1 MDNIISVMIGS
12 LLLCVTSVYMWRIL
26 YNEKYNYKNFK
37 NYLVLIILIIFTS
50 FNHIFVNN
58 FVKVFTVTF
67 ALVLSN
73 YFIFKKKINEI
84 IIAPLI
90 TQFIVFIS
98 ESILLIIANFIFSLT
113 SNDLMSM
120 CYGTIGINI
129 IVFLLSLF
137 LIRLKCVK
145 KLYKFL
151 VGTTDN
157 ISTKT
162 LVLVLSV
169 VIVMTNF
176 YAASQYYRMNS
187 KYMLIINSSFIIIYS
202 FIVFKMLEQKN
213 RYIKISNKYNMTN
226 TTLKELEQNVT
237 RLKITNHENKNQL
250 LTIRNMIKKGEDS
263 KSLIKHI
270 ENIVNTKIKD
280 DETLMLQTSTITNSM
295 ISSIVY
301 SKMLTMKEN
310 DVDVDLIISRDI
322 KDLYLSDIPD
332 ELAVEVCKI
341 IGVYLDNALEEVSKY
356 EEKIINIEFYAEKK
370 TLCIAISNNF
380 EGEIDF
386 EKMDNPG
393 YTTKEN
399 GHGYGLSLA
408 REIIES
414 NDKLSS
420 EREIKDNI
428 FKQNIKNKN
437 VRKFNLTFFLIK

>member
-1 MDNIISVMIGS
+1 MDKTIADILGGIIMAIANI
-12 LLLCVTSVYMWRIL
+12 YMWHKL
-26 YNEKYNYKNFK
+26 HNEKINFK
-37 NYLVLIILIIFTS
+37 NYKVYLVGIVLSIFLILNFYFINSYIKILTLIIIMILCNYFLFPKDKNANIVVPNIGEFILIISEVIISILFFIMLKIEGNDLLTLYAGTVIGNFTIGLNS
-50 FNHIFVNN
+50 VLLVNL
-58 FVKVFTVTF
+58 K
-67 ALVLSN
+67 
-73 YFIFKKKINEI
+73 IFKKITDKVTDVISNINKNILIIVLGILI
-84 IIAPLI
+84 III
-90 TQFIVFIS
+90 NF
-98 ESILLIIANFIFSLT
+98 LLAIPYYKIKTA
-113 SNDLMSM
+113 
-120 CYGTIGINI
+120 YI
-129 IVFLLSLF
+129 IVFNA
-137 LIRLKCVK
+137 I
-145 KLYKFL
+145 
-151 VGTTDN
+151 T
-157 ISTKT
+157 I
-162 LVLVLSV
+162 V
-169 VIVMTNF
+169 V
-176 YAASQYYRMNS
+176 
-187 KYMLIINSSFIIIYS
+187 YS
-202 FIVFKMLEQKN
+202 FIVFKMFEEKS
-213 RYIKISNKYNMTN
+213 RYIKMNNKYNMTN

-310 DVDVDLIISRDI
+310 DVDAALIISRDI

-356 EEKIINIEFYAEKK
+356 EEKIINMEFYAEKK

-408 REIIES
+408 HEIIES

-428 FKQNIKNKN
+428 FKQILKIKM
-437 VRKFNLTFFLIK
+437 

>member
-1 MDNIISVMIGS
+1 MDKIIDDILGGIVMAIANI
-12 LLLCVTSVYMWRIL
+12 YMWHKLHNQKIS
-26 YNEKYNYKNFK
+26 FK
-37 NYLVLIILIIFTS
+37 NYKVYVSIIFISIICIFNYYFVNNYIKILTILVASFIGNCFLFKRKDTSNIFVPIISELIILLSELMISIVAFTIL
-50 FNHIFVNN
+50 NLDMN
-58 FVKVFTVTF
+58 FVS
-67 ALVLSN
+67 SN
-73 YFIFKKKINEI
+73 YFGSLIINILIGFMSVILVNISFFKKLLNFLQKITSNIPKNI
-84 IIAPLI
+84 II
-90 TQFIVFIS
+90 
-98 ESILLIIANFIFSLT
+98 SIFALLIIICN
-113 SNDLMSM
+113 
-120 CYGTIGINI
+120 
-129 IVFLLSLF
+129 FLLAISYYKIETKYV
-137 LIRLKCVK
+137 LI
-145 KLYKFL
+145 FD
-151 VGTTDN
+151 T
-157 ISTKT
+157 
-162 LVLVLSV
+162 
-169 VIVMTNF
+169 VM
-176 YAASQYYRMNS
+176 
-187 KYMLIINSSFIIIYS
+187 IIIYS

-250 LTIRNMIKKGEDS
+250 LTIRNMIKKGEDG

-310 DVDVDLIISRDI
+310 DVDAALIISRDI

-356 EEKIINIEFYAEKK
+356 EEKIINMEFYAEKK

-399 GHGYGLSLA
+399 GHGY
-408 REIIES
+408 
-414 NDKLSS
+414 
-420 EREIKDNI
+420 
-428 FKQNIKNKN
+428 
-437 VRKFNLTFFLIK
+437 

>member
-1 MDNIISVMIGS
+1 M
-12 LLLCVTSVYMWRIL
+12 
-26 YNEKYNYKNFK
+26 
-37 NYLVLIILIIFTS
+37 
-50 FNHIFVNN
+50 
-58 FVKVFTVTF
+58 
-67 ALVLSN
+67 
-73 YFIFKKKINEI
+73 
-84 IIAPLI
+84 
-90 TQFIVFIS
+90 
-98 ESILLIIANFIFSLT
+98 LLINT
-113 SNDLMSM
+113 K
-120 CYGTIGINI
+120 I
-129 IVFLLSLF
+129 I
-137 LIRLKCVK
+137 K
-145 KLYKFL
+145 KLYKL
-151 VGTTDN
+151 LIKCTDN
-157 ISTKT
+157 LSKKT
-162 LVLVLSV
+162 LVIVFCILVLSA
-169 VIVMTNF
+169 NF
-176 YAASQYYRMNS
+176 YAASQYYKIDA
-187 KYMLIINSSFIIIYS
+187 KYMTILNCTLTIVYS
-202 FIVFKMLEQKN
+202 FIVFKMLQQKN

-250 LTIRNMIKKGEDS
+250 LTIRNMIKKGEDG

-310 DVDVDLIISRDI
+310 DVDAALIISRDI

-408 REIIES
+408 HEIIES
-414 NDKLSS
+414 NDRLSS

-428 FKQNIKNKN
+428 FKQILKIKM
-437 VRKFNLTFFLIK
+437 

>member
-1 MDNIISVMIGS
+1 MAVANI
-12 LLLCVTSVYMWRIL
+12 YMWNKL
-26 YNEKYNYKNFK
+26 HDEKIDFK
-37 NYLVLIILIIFTS
+37 NYKVYLVGIVLPILLILNFSFINSYLRILTLVIVMILCNYLLFPKEKNANIVVPIIGEFILIISEVIISILF
-50 FNHIFVNN
+50 FIMLKIEGNDF
-58 FVKVFTVTF
+58 
-67 ALVLSN
+67 LVLYAGTIIGNFTIGLNSILLVN
-73 YFIFKKKINEI
+73 LKIFKKITDKVTDVISNINKNILIIVLGILI
-84 IIAPLI
+84 III
-90 TQFIVFIS
+90 NF
-98 ESILLIIANFIFSLT
+98 LLAIPYYKIKTA
-113 SNDLMSM
+113 
-120 CYGTIGINI
+120 YI
-129 IVFLLSLF
+129 IVFNA
-137 LIRLKCVK
+137 I
-145 KLYKFL
+145 
-151 VGTTDN
+151 T
-157 ISTKT
+157 I
-162 LVLVLSV
+162 V
-169 VIVMTNF
+169 V
-176 YAASQYYRMNS
+176 
-187 KYMLIINSSFIIIYS
+187 YS
-202 FIVFKMLEQKN
+202 FIVFKMFEEKS
-213 RYIKISNKYNMTN
+213 RYIKMNNKYNMTN

-310 DVDVDLIISRDI
+310 DVDAALIISRDI

-408 REIIES
+408 HEIIES
-414 NDKLSS
+414 NDRLSS

-428 FKQNIKNKN
+428 FKQILKIKM
-437 VRKFNLTFFLIK
+437 

>member
-1 MDNIISVMIGS
+1 MVVANI
-12 LLLCVTSVYMWRIL
+12 YMWNKL
-26 YNEKYNYKNFK
+26 HDEKIDFK
-37 NYLVLIILIIFTS
+37 NYKVYLVGIVLPILLILNFSFINSYLRILTLVIVMILCNYLLFPKEKNANIVVPIIGEFILIISEVIISILF
-50 FNHIFVNN
+50 FIMLKIEGNDF
-58 FVKVFTVTF
+58 
-67 ALVLSN
+67 LVLYAGTIIGNFTIGLNSILLVN
-73 YFIFKKKINEI
+73 LKIFKKITDKVTDVISNINKNILIIVLGILI
-84 IIAPLI
+84 III
-90 TQFIVFIS
+90 NF
-98 ESILLIIANFIFSLT
+98 LLAIPYYKIKTA
-113 SNDLMSM
+113 
-120 CYGTIGINI
+120 YI
-129 IVFLLSLF
+129 IVFNA
-137 LIRLKCVK
+137 I
-145 KLYKFL
+145 
-151 VGTTDN
+151 T
-157 ISTKT
+157 I
-162 LVLVLSV
+162 V
-169 VIVMTNF
+169 V
-176 YAASQYYRMNS
+176 
-187 KYMLIINSSFIIIYS
+187 YS
-202 FIVFKMLEQKN
+202 FIVFKMFEEKS
-213 RYIKISNKYNMTN
+213 RYIKMNNKYNMTN

-310 DVDVDLIISRDI
+310 DVDAALIISRDI

-408 REIIES
+408 HEIIES
-414 NDKLSS
+414 NDRLSS

-428 FKQNIKNKN
+428 FKQILKIKM
-437 VRKFNLTFFLIK
+437 

>member
-1 MDNIISVMIGS
+1 MHDILVGF
-12 LLLCVTSVYMWRIL
+12 LCGVIMAVTNVYMWNKL
-26 YNEKYNYKNFK
+26 HDEKIDFK
-37 NYLVLIILIIFTS
+37 NYKVYLVGI
-50 FNHIFVNN
+50 
-58 FVKVFTVTF
+58 
-67 ALVLSN
+67 VL
-73 YFIFKKKINEI
+73 
-84 IIAPLI
+84 
-90 TQFIVFIS
+90 
-98 ESILLIIANFIFSLT
+98 SILLILNFSFINSYLRILT
-113 SNDLMSM
+113 L
-120 CYGTIGINI
+120 
-129 IVFLLSLF
+129 
-137 LIRLKCVK
+137 
-145 KLYKFL
+145 
-151 VGTTDN
+151 
-157 ISTKT
+157 
-162 LVLVLSV
+162 
-169 VIVMTNF
+169 VIVMILCNYFLFTKDKNANIVIPIIAELILIIAEVIISILFVTLLKLEGNAIFIKYSGTIIINLFVRVISILLVNLKLFKNITNKVIDIIDNINKNVLIIVLGVLIIIINF
-176 YAASQYYRMNS
+176 LLMVPYYRIRTSYIVIFNA
-187 KYMLIINSSFIIIYS
+187 ITIVVYS
-202 FIVFKMLEQKN
+202 FIVFKMFEEKS
-213 RYIKISNKYNMTN
+213 RYIKMNNKYNMTN

-250 LTIRNMIKKGEDS
+250 LTIRNMIKKGEDG

-280 DETLMLQTSTITNSM
+280 DETLMFQTSTITNSM

-414 NDKLSS
+414 NDRLSS

-428 FKQNIKNKN
+428 FKQILKIKM
-437 VRKFNLTFFLIK
+437 

>member
-250 LTIRNMIKKGEDS
+250 LTIRNMIKKGEDG

-280 DETLMLQTSTITNSM
+280 EETLMLQTSTITNSM

-428 FKQNIKNKN
+428 FKQILKIKM
-437 VRKFNLTFFLIK
+437 

>member
-1 MDNIISVMIGS
+1 MDKIIADILGGIIMAIANI
-12 LLLCVTSVYMWRIL
+12 YMWHKL
-26 YNEKYNYKNFK
+26 HNEKINFK
-37 NYLVLIILIIFTS
+37 NYKVYLVGIVLSIFLILNFYFINSYIKILTLIIIMTLCNYFLFPKEKNANIVVPIIGEFMLIISEVIISILFFIMLKIEGNDLLTLYAGTVIGNFTIGLNSVLLVNLKIFKKITDKVTDVISNINKNILII
-50 FNHIFVNN
+50 
-58 FVKVFTVTF
+58 
-67 ALVLSN
+67 VLG
-73 YFIFKKKINEI
+73 ILI
-84 IIAPLI
+84 III
-90 TQFIVFIS
+90 NF
-98 ESILLIIANFIFSLT
+98 LLAIPYYKIKTA
-113 SNDLMSM
+113 
-120 CYGTIGINI
+120 YI
-129 IVFLLSLF
+129 IVFNA
-137 LIRLKCVK
+137 I
-145 KLYKFL
+145 
-151 VGTTDN
+151 T
-157 ISTKT
+157 I
-162 LVLVLSV
+162 V
-169 VIVMTNF
+169 V
-176 YAASQYYRMNS
+176 
-187 KYMLIINSSFIIIYS
+187 YS
-202 FIVFKMLEQKN
+202 FIVFKMFEEKS
-213 RYIKISNKYNMTN
+213 RYIKMNNKYNMTN

-250 LTIRNMIKKGEDS
+250 LTIRNMIKKGEDG

-310 DVDVDLIISRDI
+310 NVDAALIISRDI

-414 NDKLSS
+414 NDRLSS

-428 FKQNIKNKN
+428 FKQILKIKM
-437 VRKFNLTFFLIK
+437 

>member
-1 MDNIISVMIGS
+1 MDKIIADILGGIIMAIANI
-12 LLLCVTSVYMWRIL
+12 YMWHKL
-26 YNEKYNYKNFK
+26 HNEKINFK
-37 NYLVLIILIIFTS
+37 NYKVYLVGIVLSIFLILNFYFINSYIKILTLIIIMTLCNYFLFPKEKNANIVVPIIGEFILIISEVIISILFFIMLKIEGNDLLTLYAGTVIGNFTIGLNS
-50 FNHIFVNN
+50 VLLVNL
-58 FVKVFTVTF
+58 K
-67 ALVLSN
+67 
-73 YFIFKKKINEI
+73 IFKKITDKVTDVISNINKNILIIVLGILI
-84 IIAPLI
+84 III
-90 TQFIVFIS
+90 NF
-98 ESILLIIANFIFSLT
+98 LLAIPYYKIKTA
-113 SNDLMSM
+113 
-120 CYGTIGINI
+120 YI
-129 IVFLLSLF
+129 IVFNA
-137 LIRLKCVK
+137 I
-145 KLYKFL
+145 
-151 VGTTDN
+151 T
-157 ISTKT
+157 I
-162 LVLVLSV
+162 V
-169 VIVMTNF
+169 V
-176 YAASQYYRMNS
+176 
-187 KYMLIINSSFIIIYS
+187 YS
-202 FIVFKMLEQKN
+202 FIVFKMFEEKS
-213 RYIKISNKYNMTN
+213 RYIKMNNKYNMTN

-250 LTIRNMIKKGEDS
+250 LTIRNMIKKGEDG

-310 DVDVDLIISRDI
+310 DVDSALIISRDI

-332 ELAVEVCKI
+332 ELAVEICKI

-408 REIIES
+408 HEIIES
-414 NDKLSS
+414 NDRLSS

-428 FKQNIKNKN
+428 FKQILKIKM
-437 VRKFNLTFFLIK
+437 

>member
-1 MDNIISVMIGS
+1 MDKIIDDILGGIVMAIANI
-12 LLLCVTSVYMWRIL
+12 YMWHKLHNQKIS
-26 YNEKYNYKNFK
+26 FK
-37 NYLVLIILIIFTS
+37 NYKVYVSIIFISIICIFNYYFVNNYIKILTILVASFIGNCFLFKRKDTSNIFVPIISELIILLSERMISIVAFTIL
-50 FNHIFVNN
+50 NLDMN
-58 FVKVFTVTF
+58 FVS
-67 ALVLSN
+67 SN
-73 YFIFKKKINEI
+73 YFGSLIINILIGFMSVILVNISFFKKLLNFLQKITSNIPKNI
-84 IIAPLI
+84 II
-90 TQFIVFIS
+90 
-98 ESILLIIANFIFSLT
+98 SIFALLIIICN
-113 SNDLMSM
+113 
-120 CYGTIGINI
+120 
-129 IVFLLSLF
+129 FLLAISYYKIETKYV
-137 LIRLKCVK
+137 LI
-145 KLYKFL
+145 FD
-151 VGTTDN
+151 T
-157 ISTKT
+157 
-162 LVLVLSV
+162 
-169 VIVMTNF
+169 VM
-176 YAASQYYRMNS
+176 
-187 KYMLIINSSFIIIYS
+187 IIIYS

-250 LTIRNMIKKGEDS
+250 LTIRNMIKKGEDG

-280 DETLMLQTSTITNSM
+280 DETLMLKTSIITNSM

-310 DVDVDLIISRDI
+310 DVDAALIISRDI

-408 REIIES
+408 LEIIES
-414 NDKLSS
+414 NDRLSS

-428 FKQNIKNKN
+428 FKQILKIKM
-437 VRKFNLTFFLIK
+437 

>member
-1 MDNIISVMIGS
+1 MDKIIDDTLGGIVMAIANI
-12 LLLCVTSVYMWRIL
+12 YMWHKLHNQKIS
-26 YNEKYNYKNFK
+26 FK
-37 NYLVLIILIIFTS
+37 NYKVYVSIIFISIICIFNYYFVNNYIKILTILVASFIGNCFLFKRKDTSNIFVPIISELIILLSELMISIVAFTIL
-50 FNHIFVNN
+50 NLDMN
-58 FVKVFTVTF
+58 FVS
-67 ALVLSN
+67 SN
-73 YFIFKKKINEI
+73 YFGSLIINILIGFMSVILVNISFFKKLLNFLQKITSNIPKNI
-84 IIAPLI
+84 II
-90 TQFIVFIS
+90 
-98 ESILLIIANFIFSLT
+98 SIFALLIIICN
-113 SNDLMSM
+113 
-120 CYGTIGINI
+120 
-129 IVFLLSLF
+129 FLLAISYYKIETKYV
-137 LIRLKCVK
+137 LI
-145 KLYKFL
+145 FD
-151 VGTTDN
+151 T
-157 ISTKT
+157 
-162 LVLVLSV
+162 
-169 VIVMTNF
+169 VM
-176 YAASQYYRMNS
+176 
-187 KYMLIINSSFIIIYS
+187 IIIYS

-237 RLKITNHENKNQL
+237 RLKITNYENKNQL

-280 DETLMLQTSTITNSM
+280 DETLMLQTSIITNSM

-310 DVDVDLIISRDI
+310 DVDAALIISRDI

-332 ELAVEVCKI
+332 ELAVEICKI

-414 NDKLSS
+414 NDRLSS

-428 FKQNIKNKN
+428 FKQILKIKM
-437 VRKFNLTFFLIK
+437 

>member
-1 MDNIISVMIGS
+1 MDKIIDDILEGIVMAIANI
-12 LLLCVTSVYMWRIL
+12 YMWHKLHNQKIS
-26 YNEKYNYKNFK
+26 FK
-37 NYLVLIILIIFTS
+37 NYKVYVSIIFISIICIFNYYFVNNYIKILTILVASFIGNCFLFKRKDTSNIFVPIISELIILLSELMISIVAFTIL
-50 FNHIFVNN
+50 NLDMN
-58 FVKVFTVTF
+58 FVS
-67 ALVLSN
+67 SN
-73 YFIFKKKINEI
+73 YFGSLIINILIGFMSVILVNISFFKKLLNFLQKITSNISKNI
-84 IIAPLI
+84 II
-90 TQFIVFIS
+90 
-98 ESILLIIANFIFSLT
+98 SIFALLIIICN
-113 SNDLMSM
+113 
-120 CYGTIGINI
+120 
-129 IVFLLSLF
+129 FLLAISYYKIETKYV
-137 LIRLKCVK
+137 LI
-145 KLYKFL
+145 FD
-151 VGTTDN
+151 T
-157 ISTKT
+157 
-162 LVLVLSV
+162 
-169 VIVMTNF
+169 VM
-176 YAASQYYRMNS
+176 
-187 KYMLIINSSFIIIYS
+187 IIIYS

-250 LTIRNMIKKGEDS
+250 LTIRNMIKKGEDG

-310 DVDVDLIISRDI
+310 DVDAALIISRDI

-356 EEKIINIEFYAEKK
+356 EEKLINIEFYAEKK

-428 FKQNIKNKN
+428 FKQILKIKM
-437 VRKFNLTFFLIK
+437 

>member
-1 MDNIISVMIGS
+1 MDNILVGF
-12 LLLCVTSVYMWRIL
+12 LCGVIMAVTNVYMWNKL
-26 YNEKYNYKNFK
+26 HDEKIDFK
-37 NYLVLIILIIFTS
+37 NYKVYLVGIVLLILLILNFSFINSYLRILTLVIVMILCNYFLFTKDKNANIVIPIIAELILIIAEVIISILFVTLLKLEGNAIFIKYSGTIIINLFVGVISILLVNLKLFKNITNKVIDIIDNINKNVLIIVLGVLII
-50 FNHIFVNN
+50 I
-58 FVKVFTVTF
+58 
-67 ALVLSN
+67 
-73 YFIFKKKINEI
+73 IN
-84 IIAPLI
+84 
-90 TQFIVFIS
+90 
-98 ESILLIIANFIFSLT
+98 
-113 SNDLMSM
+113 
-120 CYGTIGINI
+120 
-129 IVFLLSLF
+129 FLLM
-137 LIRLKCVK
+137 VP
-145 KLYKFL
+145 
-151 VGTTDN
+151 
-157 ISTKT
+157 
-162 LVLVLSV
+162 
-169 VIVMTNF
+169 
-176 YAASQYYRMNS
+176 YYRIRTSYIVIFNA
-187 KYMLIINSSFIIIYS
+187 ITIVVYS
-202 FIVFKMLEQKN
+202 FIVFKMFEEKS
-213 RYIKISNKYNMTN
+213 RYIKMNNKYNMTN
-226 TTLKELEQNVT
+226 TTLKELEQNVS

-263 KSLIKHI
+263 KNLIKHI

-322 KDLYLSDIPD
+322 KDLYLSDISD

-399 GHGYGLSLA
+399 GHGYGLSLV

-414 NDKLSS
+414 NDRLSS

-428 FKQNIKNKN
+428 FKQILKIKM
-437 VRKFNLTFFLIK
+437 

>member
-399 GHGYGLSLA
+399 GHGY
-408 REIIES
+408 
-414 NDKLSS
+414 
-420 EREIKDNI
+420 
-428 FKQNIKNKN
+428 
-437 VRKFNLTFFLIK
+437 

>member
-1 MDNIISVMIGS
+1 MDKIIDDILGGIVMAIANI
-12 LLLCVTSVYMWRIL
+12 YMWHKLHNQKIS
-26 YNEKYNYKNFK
+26 FK
-37 NYLVLIILIIFTS
+37 NYKVYVSIIFISIICIFNYYFVNNYIKILTILVASFIGNCFLFKRKDMSNIFVPIISELIILLSELMISIVAFTIL
-50 FNHIFVNN
+50 NLDMN
-58 FVKVFTVTF
+58 FVS
-67 ALVLSN
+67 SN
-73 YFIFKKKINEI
+73 YFGSLIINILIGFMSVILVNISFFKKLLNFLQKITSNIPKNI
-84 IIAPLI
+84 II
-90 TQFIVFIS
+90 
-98 ESILLIIANFIFSLT
+98 SIFALLIIICN
-113 SNDLMSM
+113 
-120 CYGTIGINI
+120 
-129 IVFLLSLF
+129 FLLAISYYKIETKYV
-137 LIRLKCVK
+137 LI
-145 KLYKFL
+145 FD
-151 VGTTDN
+151 T
-157 ISTKT
+157 
-162 LVLVLSV
+162 
-169 VIVMTNF
+169 VM
-176 YAASQYYRMNS
+176 
-187 KYMLIINSSFIIIYS
+187 IIIYS
-202 FIVFKMLEQKN
+202 FIVFKILEQKN

-250 LTIRNMIKKGEDS
+250 LTIRNMIKKGEDG

-310 DVDVDLIISRDI
+310 DVDAALIISRDI

-414 NDKLSS
+414 NDRLSS

-428 FKQNIKNKN
+428 FKQILKIKM
-437 VRKFNLTFFLIK
+437 

>member
-1 MDNIISVMIGS
+1 MDKIIDDILGGIVMAIANI
-12 LLLCVTSVYMWRIL
+12 YMWHKLHNQKI
-26 YNEKYNYKNFK
+26 NFK
-37 NYLVLIILIIFTS
+37 NYKVYVSIIFISIICIFNYYFVNNYIKILTILVASFIGNCFLFKRKDTSNIFVPIISELIILLSELMISIVAFTIL
-50 FNHIFVNN
+50 NLDMN
-58 FVKVFTVTF
+58 FVS
-67 ALVLSN
+67 SN
-73 YFIFKKKINEI
+73 YFGSLIINILIGFMSVILVNISFFKKLLNFLQKITSNIPKNI
-84 IIAPLI
+84 II
-90 TQFIVFIS
+90 
-98 ESILLIIANFIFSLT
+98 SIFALLIIICN
-113 SNDLMSM
+113 
-120 CYGTIGINI
+120 
-129 IVFLLSLF
+129 FLLAISYYKIETKYV
-137 LIRLKCVK
+137 LI
-145 KLYKFL
+145 FD
-151 VGTTDN
+151 T
-157 ISTKT
+157 
-162 LVLVLSV
+162 
-169 VIVMTNF
+169 VM
-176 YAASQYYRMNS
+176 
-187 KYMLIINSSFIIIYS
+187 IIIYS

-226 TTLKELEQNVT
+226 TTLKEPEQNVT

-250 LTIRNMIKKGEDS
+250 LTIRNMIKKGEDG

-280 DETLMLQTSTITNSM
+280 DETLMLQTSIITNSM

-310 DVDVDLIISRDI
+310 DVDAALIISRDI

-414 NDKLSS
+414 NDRLSS

-428 FKQNIKNKN
+428 FKQILKIKM
-437 VRKFNLTFFLIK
+437 

>member
-1 MDNIISVMIGS
+1 MNNYIKILTILVASFIGNCFLFKRKDTSNIFVPIIS
-12 LLLCVTSVYMWRIL
+12 
-26 YNEKYNYKNFK
+26 E
-37 NYLVLIILIIFTS
+37 LIILLSELMISIVAFTIL
-50 FNHIFVNN
+50 NLDMN
-58 FVKVFTVTF
+58 FVS
-67 ALVLSN
+67 SN
-73 YFIFKKKINEI
+73 YFGSLIINILIGFMSVILVNISFFKKLLNFLQKITSNIPKNI
-84 IIAPLI
+84 II
-90 TQFIVFIS
+90 
-98 ESILLIIANFIFSLT
+98 SIFALLIIICN
-113 SNDLMSM
+113 
-120 CYGTIGINI
+120 
-129 IVFLLSLF
+129 FLLAISYYKIETKYV
-137 LIRLKCVK
+137 LI
-145 KLYKFL
+145 FD
-151 VGTTDN
+151 T
-157 ISTKT
+157 
-162 LVLVLSV
+162 
-169 VIVMTNF
+169 VM
-176 YAASQYYRMNS
+176 
-187 KYMLIINSSFIIIYS
+187 IIIYS

-250 LTIRNMIKKGEDS
+250 LTIRNMIKKGEDG

-310 DVDVDLIISRDI
+310 DVDAALIISRDI

-414 NDKLSS
+414 NDRLSS

-428 FKQNIKNKN
+428 FKQILKIKM
-437 VRKFNLTFFLIK
+437 

>member
-12 LLLCVTSVYMWRIL
+12 LLLLCVTSVYMWRIL

-428 FKQNIKNKN
+428 FKQILKIKM
-437 VRKFNLTFFLIK
+437 

>member
-1 MDNIISVMIGS
+1 MDKIIDDILGGIVMAIANI
-12 LLLCVTSVYMWRIL
+12 YMWHKLHNQKIS
-26 YNEKYNYKNFK
+26 FK
-37 NYLVLIILIIFTS
+37 NYKVYVSIIFISIICIFNYYFVNNYIKILTILVASFIGNCFLFKRKDTSNIFVPIISELIILLSELMISIVAFTIL
-50 FNHIFVNN
+50 NLDMN
-58 FVKVFTVTF
+58 FVS
-67 ALVLSN
+67 SN
-73 YFIFKKKINEI
+73 YFGSLIINILIGFMSVILVNISFFKKLLNFLQKITSNIPKNI
-84 IIAPLI
+84 II
-90 TQFIVFIS
+90 
-98 ESILLIIANFIFSLT
+98 SIFALLIIICN
-113 SNDLMSM
+113 
-120 CYGTIGINI
+120 
-129 IVFLLSLF
+129 FLLAISYYKIETKYV
-137 LIRLKCVK
+137 LI
-145 KLYKFL
+145 FD
-151 VGTTDN
+151 T
-157 ISTKT
+157 
-162 LVLVLSV
+162 
-169 VIVMTNF
+169 VM
-176 YAASQYYRMNS
+176 
-187 KYMLIINSSFIIIYS
+187 IIIYS

-250 LTIRNMIKKGEDS
+250 LTIRNMIKKGEDG

-310 DVDVDLIISRDI
+310 DVDAALIISRDI

-356 EEKIINIEFYAEKK
+356 EEKIINMEFYAEKK

-414 NDKLSS
+414 NDRLSS

-428 FKQNIKNKN
+428 FKQILKIKM
-437 VRKFNLTFFLIK
+437 

>member
-1 MDNIISVMIGS
+1 MDKIIDDILGGIVMAIANI
-12 LLLCVTSVYMWRIL
+12 YMWHKLHNQKIS
-26 YNEKYNYKNFK
+26 FK
-37 NYLVLIILIIFTS
+37 NYKVYVSIIFISIICIFNCYFVNNYIKILTILVASFIGNCFLFKRKDMSNIFVPIISELIILLSELMISIVAFTIL
-50 FNHIFVNN
+50 NLDMN
-58 FVKVFTVTF
+58 FVS
-67 ALVLSN
+67 SN
-73 YFIFKKKINEI
+73 YFGSLIINILIGFMSVILVNISFFKKLLNFLQKITSNIPKNI
-84 IIAPLI
+84 II
-90 TQFIVFIS
+90 
-98 ESILLIIANFIFSLT
+98 SIFALLIIICN
-113 SNDLMSM
+113 
-120 CYGTIGINI
+120 
-129 IVFLLSLF
+129 FLLAISYYKIETKYV
-137 LIRLKCVK
+137 LI
-145 KLYKFL
+145 FD
-151 VGTTDN
+151 T
-157 ISTKT
+157 
-162 LVLVLSV
+162 
-169 VIVMTNF
+169 VM
-176 YAASQYYRMNS
+176 
-187 KYMLIINSSFIIIYS
+187 IIIYS

-250 LTIRNMIKKGEDS
+250 LTIRNMIKKGEDG

-310 DVDVDLIISRDI
+310 DVDAALIISRDI

-414 NDKLSS
+414 NDRLSS

-428 FKQNIKNKN
+428 FKQILKIKM
-437 VRKFNLTFFLIK
+437 

>member
-332 ELAVEVCKI
+332 ELAVEICKI

-408 REIIES
+408 HEIIES
-414 NDKLSS
+414 NDRLSS

-428 FKQNIKNKN
+428 FKQILKIKM
-437 VRKFNLTFFLIK
+437 

>member
-1 MDNIISVMIGS
+1 MDNIISVMIRS

-332 ELAVEVCKI
+332 ELAVEICKI

-408 REIIES
+408 HEIIES
-414 NDKLSS
+414 NDRLSS

-428 FKQNIKNKN
+428 FKQILKIKM
-437 VRKFNLTFFLIK
+437 

>member
-1 MDNIISVMIGS
+1 MDKIIDDILGGIVMAIANI
-12 LLLCVTSVYMWRIL
+12 YMWHKLHNQKIS
-26 YNEKYNYKNFK
+26 FK
-37 NYLVLIILIIFTS
+37 NYKVYVSIIFISIICIFNYYFVNNYIKILTILVASFIGNCFLFKRKDTSNIFVPIISELIILLSELMISIVAFTIL
-50 FNHIFVNN
+50 NLDMN
-58 FVKVFTVTF
+58 FVS
-67 ALVLSN
+67 SN
-73 YFIFKKKINEI
+73 YFGSLIINILIGFMSVILVNISFFKKLLNFLQKITSNISKNI
-84 IIAPLI
+84 II
-90 TQFIVFIS
+90 
-98 ESILLIIANFIFSLT
+98 SIFALLIIICN
-113 SNDLMSM
+113 
-120 CYGTIGINI
+120 
-129 IVFLLSLF
+129 FLLAISYYKIETKYV
-137 LIRLKCVK
+137 LI
-145 KLYKFL
+145 FD
-151 VGTTDN
+151 T
-157 ISTKT
+157 
-162 LVLVLSV
+162 
-169 VIVMTNF
+169 VM
-176 YAASQYYRMNS
+176 
-187 KYMLIINSSFIIIYS
+187 IIIYS

-250 LTIRNMIKKGEDS
+250 LTIRNMIKKGEDG

-310 DVDVDLIISRDI
+310 DVDAALIISRDI

-356 EEKIINIEFYAEKK
+356 EEKLINIEFYAEKK

-408 REIIES
+408 REM
-414 NDKLSS
+414 
-420 EREIKDNI
+420 R
-428 FKQNIKNKN
+428 
-437 VRKFNLTFFLIK
+437 

>member
-1 MDNIISVMIGS
+1 MHDILVGFLCGAIMAVANI
-12 LLLCVTSVYMWRIL
+12 YMWNKL
-26 YNEKYNYKNFK
+26 HDEKIDFK
-37 NYLVLIILIIFTS
+37 NYKVYLVGIVLPILLILNFSFINSYLRILTLVIVMILCNYLLFPKEKNANIVVPIIGEFILIISEVIISILF
-50 FNHIFVNN
+50 FIMLKIEGNDF
-58 FVKVFTVTF
+58 
-67 ALVLSN
+67 LVLYAGTIIGNFTIGLNSILLVN
-73 YFIFKKKINEI
+73 LKIFKKITDKVTDVISNINKNILIIVLGILI
-84 IIAPLI
+84 III
-90 TQFIVFIS
+90 NF
-98 ESILLIIANFIFSLT
+98 LLAIPYYKIKTA
-113 SNDLMSM
+113 
-120 CYGTIGINI
+120 YI
-129 IVFLLSLF
+129 IVFNA
-137 LIRLKCVK
+137 I
-145 KLYKFL
+145 
-151 VGTTDN
+151 T
-157 ISTKT
+157 I
-162 LVLVLSV
+162 V
-169 VIVMTNF
+169 V
-176 YAASQYYRMNS
+176 
-187 KYMLIINSSFIIIYS
+187 YS
-202 FIVFKMLEQKN
+202 FIVFKMFEEKS
-213 RYIKISNKYNMTN
+213 RYIKMNNKYNMTN
-226 TTLKELEQNVT
+226 TILKELEQNVT

-310 DVDVDLIISRDI
+310 DVDAALIISRDI

-408 REIIES
+408 HEIIES
-414 NDKLSS
+414 NDRLSS

-428 FKQNIKNKN
+428 FKQILKIKM
-437 VRKFNLTFFLIK
+437 

>member
-120 CYGTIGINI
+120 CYRTIGINI

-408 REIIES
+408 HEIIES
-414 NDKLSS
+414 NDRLSS

-428 FKQNIKNKN
+428 FKQILKIKM
-437 VRKFNLTFFLIK
+437 

>member
-1 MDNIISVMIGS
+1 MFVGVISILLVNLKLFKNITNKVIDIIDNI
-12 LLLCVTSVYMWRIL
+12 
-26 YNEKYNYKNFK
+26 NKN
-37 NYLVLIILIIFTS
+37 VLIIVLGVLII
-50 FNHIFVNN
+50 I
-58 FVKVFTVTF
+58 
-67 ALVLSN
+67 
-73 YFIFKKKINEI
+73 IN
-84 IIAPLI
+84 
-90 TQFIVFIS
+90 
-98 ESILLIIANFIFSLT
+98 
-113 SNDLMSM
+113 
-120 CYGTIGINI
+120 
-129 IVFLLSLF
+129 FLLM
-137 LIRLKCVK
+137 VP
-145 KLYKFL
+145 
-151 VGTTDN
+151 
-157 ISTKT
+157 
-162 LVLVLSV
+162 
-169 VIVMTNF
+169 
-176 YAASQYYRMNS
+176 YYRIRTSYIVIFNA
-187 KYMLIINSSFIIIYS
+187 ITIVVYS
-202 FIVFKMLEQKN
+202 FIVFKMFEEKS
-213 RYIKISNKYNMTN
+213 RYIKMNNKYNMTN
-226 TTLKELEQNVT
+226 TTLKELEQNVS

-263 KSLIKHI
+263 KNLIKHI

-322 KDLYLSDIPD
+322 KDLYLSDISD

-399 GHGYGLSLA
+399 GHGYGLSLV

-414 NDKLSS
+414 NDRLSS

-428 FKQNIKNKN
+428 FKQILKIKM
-437 VRKFNLTFFLIK
+437 

>member
-1 MDNIISVMIGS
+1 MHDILVGF
-12 LLLCVTSVYMWRIL
+12 LCGAIMAVTNVYMWNKL
-26 YNEKYNYKNFK
+26 HDEKIDFK
-37 NYLVLIILIIFTS
+37 NYKVYLMGIVL
-50 FNHIFVNN
+50 
-58 FVKVFTVTF
+58 
-67 ALVLSN
+67 
-73 YFIFKKKINEI
+73 
-84 IIAPLI
+84 
-90 TQFIVFIS
+90 
-98 ESILLIIANFIFSLT
+98 SILLILNFSFINSYLRILT
-113 SNDLMSM
+113 L
-120 CYGTIGINI
+120 
-129 IVFLLSLF
+129 
-137 LIRLKCVK
+137 
-145 KLYKFL
+145 
-151 VGTTDN
+151 
-157 ISTKT
+157 
-162 LVLVLSV
+162 
-169 VIVMTNF
+169 VIVMILCNYFLFTKDKNANIVIPIIAELILIIAEVIISILFVTLLKLEGNAIFIKYSGTIIINLFVGVISILLVNLKLFKNITNKVIDIIDNINKNVLIIVLGVLIIIINF
-176 YAASQYYRMNS
+176 LLMVPYYRIRTSYIVIFNA
-187 KYMLIINSSFIIIYS
+187 ITIVVYS
-202 FIVFKMLEQKN
+202 FIVFKMFEEKS
-213 RYIKISNKYNMTN
+213 RYIKMNNKYNMTN
-226 TTLKELEQNVT
+226 TTLKELEQNVS

-263 KSLIKHI
+263 KNLIKHI

-322 KDLYLSDIPD
+322 KDLYLSDISD

-399 GHGYGLSLA
+399 GHGYGLSLV

-414 NDKLSS
+414 NDRLSS

-428 FKQNIKNKN
+428 FKQILKIKM
-437 VRKFNLTFFLIK
+437 

>member
-37 NYLVLIILIIFTS
+37 NYLVLIILIIFTP

-428 FKQNIKNKN
+428 FKQILKIKM
-437 VRKFNLTFFLIK
+437 

>member
-1 MDNIISVMIGS
+1 MDKIIADILGGIIMAIANI
-12 LLLCVTSVYMWRIL
+12 YMWHKL
-26 YNEKYNYKNFK
+26 HNEKINFK
-37 NYLVLIILIIFTS
+37 NYKVYLVGIVLSIFLILNFYFINSYIKILTLIIIMTLCNYFLFPKEKNANIVVPIIGEFILIISEVIISILFFIMLKIEGNDLLTLYAGTVIGNFTIGLNS
-50 FNHIFVNN
+50 VLLVNL
-58 FVKVFTVTF
+58 K
-67 ALVLSN
+67 
-73 YFIFKKKINEI
+73 IFKKITDKVTDVISNINKNILIIVLGILI
-84 IIAPLI
+84 III
-90 TQFIVFIS
+90 NF
-98 ESILLIIANFIFSLT
+98 LLAIPYYKIKTA
-113 SNDLMSM
+113 
-120 CYGTIGINI
+120 YI
-129 IVFLLSLF
+129 IVFNA
-137 LIRLKCVK
+137 I
-145 KLYKFL
+145 
-151 VGTTDN
+151 T
-157 ISTKT
+157 I
-162 LVLVLSV
+162 V
-169 VIVMTNF
+169 V
-176 YAASQYYRMNS
+176 
-187 KYMLIINSSFIIIYS
+187 YS
-202 FIVFKMLEQKN
+202 FIVFKMFEEKS
-213 RYIKISNKYNMTN
+213 RYIKMNNKYNMTN

-250 LTIRNMIKKGEDS
+250 LTIRNMIKKGEDG

-310 DVDVDLIISRDI
+310 DVDAALIISRDI

-414 NDKLSS
+414 NDRLSS

-428 FKQNIKNKN
+428 FKQILKIKM
-437 VRKFNLTFFLIK
+437 

>member
-1 MDNIISVMIGS
+1 M
-12 LLLCVTSVYMWRIL
+12 
-26 YNEKYNYKNFK
+26 
-37 NYLVLIILIIFTS
+37 
-50 FNHIFVNN
+50 
-58 FVKVFTVTF
+58 
-67 ALVLSN
+67 
-73 YFIFKKKINEI
+73 
-84 IIAPLI
+84 
-90 TQFIVFIS
+90 
-98 ESILLIIANFIFSLT
+98 
-113 SNDLMSM
+113 
-120 CYGTIGINI
+120 
-129 IVFLLSLF
+129 SLF

-332 ELAVEVCKI
+332 ELAAEVCKI

-408 REIIES
+408 HEIIES
-414 NDKLSS
+414 NDRLSS

-428 FKQNIKNKN
+428 FKQILKIKM
-437 VRKFNLTFFLIK
+437 

>member
-1 MDNIISVMIGS
+1 M
-12 LLLCVTSVYMWRIL
+12 
-26 YNEKYNYKNFK
+26 
-37 NYLVLIILIIFTS
+37 
-50 FNHIFVNN
+50 
-58 FVKVFTVTF
+58 
-67 ALVLSN
+67 
-73 YFIFKKKINEI
+73 
-84 IIAPLI
+84 
-90 TQFIVFIS
+90 
-98 ESILLIIANFIFSLT
+98 
-113 SNDLMSM
+113 
-120 CYGTIGINI
+120 
-129 IVFLLSLF
+129 SLF

-428 FKQNIKNKN
+428 FKQILKIKM
-437 VRKFNLTFFLIK
+437 

>member
-1 MDNIISVMIGS
+1 MHDILVGFLCGAIMAVANI
-12 LLLCVTSVYMWRIL
+12 YMWNKL
-26 YNEKYNYKNFK
+26 HDEKIDFK
-37 NYLVLIILIIFTS
+37 NYKVYLVGIVLPILLILNFSFINSYLRILTLVIVMILCNYLLFPKEKNANIVVPIIGEFILIISEVIISILF
-50 FNHIFVNN
+50 FIMLKIEGNDF
-58 FVKVFTVTF
+58 
-67 ALVLSN
+67 LVLYAGTIIGNFTIGLNSILLVN
-73 YFIFKKKINEI
+73 LKIFKKITDKVTDVISNINKNILIIVLGILI
-84 IIAPLI
+84 III
-90 TQFIVFIS
+90 NF
-98 ESILLIIANFIFSLT
+98 LLAIPYYKIKTA
-113 SNDLMSM
+113 
-120 CYGTIGINI
+120 YI
-129 IVFLLSLF
+129 IVFNA
-137 LIRLKCVK
+137 I
-145 KLYKFL
+145 
-151 VGTTDN
+151 T
-157 ISTKT
+157 I
-162 LVLVLSV
+162 V
-169 VIVMTNF
+169 V
-176 YAASQYYRMNS
+176 
-187 KYMLIINSSFIIIYS
+187 YS
-202 FIVFKMLEQKN
+202 FIVFKMFEEKS
-213 RYIKISNKYNMTN
+213 RYIKMNNKYNMTN

-310 DVDVDLIISRDI
+310 DVDAALIISRDI

-408 REIIES
+408 HEIIES
-414 NDKLSS
+414 NDRLSS

-428 FKQNIKNKN
+428 FKQILKIKM
-437 VRKFNLTFFLIK
+437 

>member
-295 ISSIVY
+295 ISFIVY

-386 EKMDNPG
+386 EKMDNLG

-428 FKQNIKNKN
+428 FKQILKIKM
-437 VRKFNLTFFLIK
+437 

>member
-1 MDNIISVMIGS
+1 MDNILVGF
-12 LLLCVTSVYMWRIL
+12 LCGVIMAVTNVYMWNKL
-26 YNEKYNYKNFK
+26 HDEKIDFK
-37 NYLVLIILIIFTS
+37 NYKVYLVGI
-50 FNHIFVNN
+50 
-58 FVKVFTVTF
+58 
-67 ALVLSN
+67 VL
-73 YFIFKKKINEI
+73 
-84 IIAPLI
+84 
-90 TQFIVFIS
+90 
-98 ESILLIIANFIFSLT
+98 SILLILNFSFINSYLRILT
-113 SNDLMSM
+113 L
-120 CYGTIGINI
+120 
-129 IVFLLSLF
+129 
-137 LIRLKCVK
+137 
-145 KLYKFL
+145 
-151 VGTTDN
+151 
-157 ISTKT
+157 
-162 LVLVLSV
+162 
-169 VIVMTNF
+169 VIVMILCNYLLF
-176 YAASQYYRMNS
+176 PKEKNANIVIPIIAELI
-187 KYMLIINSSFIIIYS
+187 LIIAEVIISILFVTLLKLEGNAIFIKYSGTIIINLFVGVISILLVNLKLFKNITNKVIDIIDNINKNVLIIVLGVLIIIINFLLMVPYCRIRTSYIVIFNAITIVVYS
-202 FIVFKMLEQKN
+202 FIVFKMFEEKS
-213 RYIKISNKYNMTN
+213 RYIKMNNKYNMTN
-226 TTLKELEQNVT
+226 TTLKELEQNVS

-263 KSLIKHI
+263 KNLIKHI

-322 KDLYLSDIPD
+322 KDLYLSDISD

-399 GHGYGLSLA
+399 GHGYGLSLV

-414 NDKLSS
+414 NDRLSS

-428 FKQNIKNKN
+428 FKQILKIKM
-437 VRKFNLTFFLIK
+437 